1 MCQRRFCI
9 FCTKVNYESSVVERV
24 FCFECAERWRDD
36 DGCGI
41 VGVGGGTGAEGGGR
55 DLEDCDMMDL

>member
-1 MCQRRFCI
+1 MCHRRFCI

-24 FCFECAERWRDD
+24 FCFECDERWRDD
-36 DGCGI
+36 DGCG
-41 VGVGGGTGAEGGGR
+41 GGTRAGGGGR

>member
-1 MCQRRFCI
+1 M
-9 FCTKVNYESSVVERV
+9 NYESSVVERV
-24 FCFECAERWRDD
+24 FCFECDERWRDD

-41 VGVGGGTGAEGGGR
+41 VGVGGGTGAEGGGG